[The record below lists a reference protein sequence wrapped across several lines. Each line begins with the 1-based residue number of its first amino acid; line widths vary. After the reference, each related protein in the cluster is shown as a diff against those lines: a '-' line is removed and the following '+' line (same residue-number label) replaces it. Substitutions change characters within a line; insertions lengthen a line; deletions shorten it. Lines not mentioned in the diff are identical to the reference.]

1 MFWSIKEEMDWN
13 KLWRYY
19 SIVFVVLGARRHNL
33 SASCDDLCH
42 SSDLSRVVDMR
53 KNLHVNMS

>member
-19 SIVFVVLGARRHNL
+19 
-33 SASCDDLCH
+33 
-42 SSDLSRVVDMR
+42 
-53 KNLHVNMS
+53 